1 MMKIFHYFLAKNLRS
16 QSPQNGQ
23 MCSLGKSRRITE
35 DCGHGLEAN
44 SEAVD
49 DWDDLHD
56 QMDQMIED
64 DTKRHAL

>member
-1 MMKIFHYFLAKNLRS
+1 
-16 QSPQNGQ
+16 
-23 MCSLGKSRRITE
+23 MCSLVGSWRITE
-35 DCGHGLEAN
+35 DCGYGLEVN

-64 DTKRHAL
+64 DTKHHAL